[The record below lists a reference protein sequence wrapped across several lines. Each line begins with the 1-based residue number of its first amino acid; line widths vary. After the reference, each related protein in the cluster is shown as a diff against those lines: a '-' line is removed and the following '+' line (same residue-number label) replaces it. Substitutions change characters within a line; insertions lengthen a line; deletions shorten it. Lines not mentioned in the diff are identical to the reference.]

1 MNAREFEK
9 IFHALYLPLGMYALR
24 IVNDTDDAQDIVQDA
39 FVRAWHNIADEGV
52 IVTNIK
58 AYLYR
63 SVRNLAIEFL
73 RQNRRYCDLDDVET
87 VSDEDI
93 DLSERDACLWRA
105 VDALPERCREVFLM
119 SKRDGMT
126 GAQIADELGI
136 SIKTVENQITKAF
149 RSLRATLNPS
159 LHLFFFPFL

>member
-1 MNAREFEK
+1 MTAREFEK

-39 FVRAWHNIADEGV
+39 FARAWHNISVEQLT
-52 IVTNIK
+52 ITNPK

-73 RQNRRYCDLDDVET
+73 RHNRQQCDLDDVDV

-93 DLSERDACLWRA
+93 DLSQRDALLWRA
-105 VDALPERCREVFLM
+105 VDALPERCREIFLM
-119 SKRDGMT
+119 SKRDGMN
-126 GAQIADELGI
+126 GAEIAEELGI
-136 SIKTVENQITKAF
+136 SPKTVENQITKAY
-149 RSLRATLNPS
+149 RSLRDTLNPS
-159 LHLFFFPFL
+159 IHLFFFPFL